1 MAEALLE
8 LRLLLGERVAR
19 AGGAVGRR
27 KGLRPDRA
35 LIGFILG
42 VPSAVPPL
50 PLSSRVDFLTSA
62 ICIAERSASAVVS
75 LPRGAMV
82 RDALPPARAPPD
94 PQLAR

>member
-1 MAEALLE
+1 MSCGSFSVSGWRGLAAPS
-8 LRLLLGERVAR
+8 
-19 AGGAVGRR
+19 AGGRGCARTG
-27 KGLRPDRA
+27 A